1 MTPREKILRDA
12 LKKAMTCLD
21 DVRDWHTPESRESL
35 IVRVLNEV
43 EILRVK
49 ADAVKDGPSEEDME
63 RLKEIL
69 GQHRAVKKYT
79 DTENL
84 RGVAYELINDL
95 NWVGDKLKQYM
106 DIKTCKL

>member
-12 LKKAMTCLD
+12 IAEINYNFEMQSELTFSEGRIQD
-21 DVRDWHTPESRESL
+21 DLLTA
-35 IVRVLNEV
+35 IQ
-43 EILRVK
+43 K

-106 DIKTCKL
+106 DIK